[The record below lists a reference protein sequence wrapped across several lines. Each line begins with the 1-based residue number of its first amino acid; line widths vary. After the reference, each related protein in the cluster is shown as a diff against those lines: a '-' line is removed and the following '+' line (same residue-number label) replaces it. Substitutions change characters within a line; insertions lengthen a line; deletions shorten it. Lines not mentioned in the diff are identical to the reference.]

1 MHRATPWIDYHARM
15 RLAIEAYGSTDPG
28 KTRKRNEDYFVMD
41 EGQGIYAVCDGMGG
55 HAAGDE
61 ASRTAG
67 ESLRVYLTTHR
78 EPVERLAKD
87 GSDESK
93 LEAQTL
99 VALAMQKACA
109 DVWDIQ
115 EKNPEKRGM
124 GSTMVCLVRAGN
136 RLVLGHAGD
145 SRVYLLRQGK
155 VYRLTEDHTLAAAQV
170 RQGFMTQEQADASEF
185 KNVLLRAIG
194 SQPSVQVDTLLL
206 DLIADDLLLL
216 CSDGLHGYLNE
227 DEIPALLAGVPPSD
241 LPQKLIDFANE
252 SGGADNIT
260 ALVIKCAGE
269 PRESLPVSARID
281 AIRKLPLFR
290 HLSYKETVAVLA
302 IAEARSMKPNEE
314 VVREG
319 TPGDKMYVL
328 STGQVE
334 VERGGAIIAHLS
346 AGGFFGEMSLV
357 DDMPR
362 SATVRTTEPTE
373 LLVLEKKDMLALMQ
387 RDPVLGLKIAFCL
400 AQALS
405 SRLRNTNADLITII
419 EQDDRIPST
428 EPVPF
433 TSGEG

>member
-1 MHRATPWIDYHARM
+1 M

-41 EGQGIYAVCDGMGG
+41 EAQGIYVVCDGMGG

-67 ESLRVYLTTHR
+67 EALRSYLAGHR
-78 EPVERLAKD
+78 EPIERLAKD
-87 GSDESK
+87 DSDESK
-93 LEAQTL
+93 LDAQKLL
-99 VALAMQKACA
+99 VDAMQKACA
-109 DVWDIQ
+109 DVWEIQ
-115 EKNPEKRGM
+115 EKDPTKRGM
-124 GSTMVCLVRAGN
+124 GSTMVCIVRAGN

-194 SQPSVQVDTLLL
+194 AQPSVQVDTLLL

-216 CSDGLHGYLNE
+216 CSDGLHNYLKDE
-227 DEIPALLAGVPPSD
+227 EIPAVIAGVVVRD
-241 LPQKLIDFANE
+241 LPQRLIDLANE
-252 SGGADNIT
+252 RGGADNIT

-302 IAEARSMKPNEE
+302 IAEARSIAPNQE

-319 TPGDKMYVL
+319 TPGDQMYVL
-328 STGQVE
+328 STGQVS
-334 VERGGAIIAHLS
+334 VERKGAIIAHLG

-362 SATVRTTEPTE
+362 SATVRATEPTE
-373 LLVLEKKDMLALMQ
+373 LLVLEKKDMLSLMQ

-405 SRLRNTNADLITII
+405 SRLRDTNAELITII
-419 EQDDRIPST
+419 EQDERIPST

-433 TSGEG
+433 TRGEG